1 MRTLATMIG
10 LLSTLSFQSW
20 AFNSHL
26 VETTPAEFI
35 NANAQIN
42 YQSYTTSKGKRPAGI
57 RGLVGIVDGYAVLK
71 LSCANDGSVSVKH
84 NLLNGPSQ
92 HVSVDNQAL
101 KTTLSQV
108 NYSLSSMEQVEQLKQ
123 GRYLLFSE
131 QAITTGNLKL
141 DRKAIS
147 LKGFATTYDRMQQL
161 CSVGHVDLAMR

>member
-10 LLSTLSFQSW
+10 LLSTLSFQSL

-84 NLLNGPSQ
+84 NLLIGSKQ
-92 HVSVDNQAL
+92 HVSIDNKVL
-101 KTTLSQV
+101 ITSLSQM
-108 NYSLSSMEQVEQLKQ
+108 NYSLSSMEQIEQLKR
-123 GRYLLFSE
+123 GKYLLFSH
-131 QAITTGNLKL
+131 QVMTTGKLKL
-141 DRKAIS
+141 NRKAIS
-147 LKGFATTYDRMQQL
+147 LKGFTATYDRIQHL
-161 CSVGHVDLAMR
+161 CTTGHFDLAMR